1 MVSAMQTEDDDFFEI
16 ESMILND
23 ENRNEHQ
30 DIQNIIYDSFTLNN
44 IDANKGIAAM
54 ANLIIATFL
63 NMDMDKE
70 FLHLLD
76 QMKKTYFSN
85 K

>member
-1 MVSAMQTEDDDFFEI
+1 MQTEDDDFFEI

-23 ENRNEHQ
+23 ENINEHQ